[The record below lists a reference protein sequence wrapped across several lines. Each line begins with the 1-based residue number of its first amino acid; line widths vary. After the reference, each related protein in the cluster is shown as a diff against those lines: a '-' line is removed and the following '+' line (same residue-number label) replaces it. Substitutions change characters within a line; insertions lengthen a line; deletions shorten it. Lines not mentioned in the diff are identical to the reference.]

1 MNKRR
6 GNDLLKSFNWI
17 KEKRAPQHSEGYLHI
32 PLKPSHAL
40 QLASFQ
46 VIRNYSGSLLKSRFK
61 RIELGVTQTVHAN
74 YVFLIKVKSSNN
86 NNNNNTRKK
95 LQGLLLA
102 PDEKT
107 YQDNIVNTFV
117 QFYAGIFVRHMQ
129 SLRLFLVYGSGFK
142 VQ

>member
-61 RIELGVTQTVHAN
+61 RKELGVTQTVHAN

-117 QFYAGIFVRHMQ
+117 
-129 SLRLFLVYGSGFK
+129 
-142 VQ
+142 

>member
-61 RIELGVTQTVHAN
+61 RKELGVTQTVC
-74 YVFLIKVKSSNN
+74 
-86 NNNNNTRKK
+86 
-95 LQGLLLA
+95 
-102 PDEKT
+102 
-107 YQDNIVNTFV
+107 
-117 QFYAGIFVRHMQ
+117 MQ
-129 SLRLFLVYGSGFK
+129 IMSF
-142 VQ
+142 

>member
-1 MNKRR
+1 M
-6 GNDLLKSFNWI
+6 LKSFYWI
-17 KEKRAPQHSEGYLHI
+17 KEKRAPQHSEGYLQI

-46 VIRNYSGSLLKSRFK
+46 VIRNYSGSLLKSQFK

-117 QFYAGIFVRHMQ
+117 
-129 SLRLFLVYGSGFK
+129 
-142 VQ
+142 

>member
-1 MNKRR
+1 MNKSW
-6 GNDLLKSFNWI
+6 GNDLLKSFYWI

-46 VIRNYSGSLLKSRFK
+46 VIRNYSGNLLKSRFK

-86 NNNNNTRKK
+86 NNNNNNNTRKSCRAFCLHCARRENLPRK
-95 LQGLLLA
+95 YR
-102 PDEKT
+102 K
-107 YQDNIVNTFV
+107 YICIVLCWHFCETHAVFTS
-117 QFYAGIFVRHMQ
+117 FPHLW
-129 SLRLFLVYGSGFK
+129 LRF
-142 VQ
+142 

>member
-1 MNKRR
+1 M
-6 GNDLLKSFNWI
+6 LKSFYWI

-46 VIRNYSGSLLKSRFK
+46 VIRNYSGNLLKSRFK
-61 RIELGVTQTVHAN
+61 RIELGVTQTVHVN
-74 YVFLIKVKSSNN
+74 YVFLIKVKSSN

-102 PDEKT
+102 PGEKT

-117 QFYAGIFVRHMQ
+117 
-129 SLRLFLVYGSGFK
+129 
-142 VQ
+142 

>member
-1 MNKRR
+1 MKRTR
-6 GNDLLKSFNWI
+6 SDSDCACKLCLFDQSQKLKQQQQQQ
-17 KEKRAPQHSEGYLHI
+17 QH
-32 PLKPSHAL
+32 K
-40 QLASFQ
+40 
-46 VIRNYSGSLLKSRFK
+46 
-61 RIELGVTQTVHAN
+61 
-74 YVFLIKVKSSNN
+74 
-86 NNNNNTRKK
+86 KK
-95 LQGLLLA
+95 LQGLFLA

>member
-61 RIELGVTQTVHAN
+61 RKELGVTQTVHAN

-86 NNNNNTRKK
+86 NNNNNTKKSCRAFFLRQTRK
-95 LQGLLLA
+95 LT
-102 PDEKT
+102 KT
-107 YQDNIVNTFV
+107 I
-117 QFYAGIFVRHMQ
+117 
-129 SLRLFLVYGSGFK
+129 S
-142 VQ
+142 

>member
-17 KEKRAPQHSEGYLHI
+17 KEKRAPQHSEGFLHI

-61 RIELGVTQTVHAN
+61 RKELGVTQTVHAN

-86 NNNNNTRKK
+86 NNNNNNTKKAAGPFSCARRENLPRQYRKYICIV
-95 LQGLLLA
+95 LCWHFC
-102 PDEKT
+102 KT
-107 YQDNIVNTFV
+107 HAVFTTFPCLW
-117 QFYAGIFVRHMQ
+117 
-129 SLRLFLVYGSGFK
+129 LRF
-142 VQ
+142 

>member
-1 MNKRR
+1 M
-6 GNDLLKSFNWI
+6 LKSFYWI

-46 VIRNYSGSLLKSRFK
+46 VIRNYSGSLLKSQFK

-74 YVFLIKVKSSNN
+74 YVFLVKVKSS

-95 LQGLLLA
+95 LQGLFLA

-107 YQDNIVNTFV
+107 YRDNIVNTFV
-117 QFYAGIFVRHMQ
+117 
-129 SLRLFLVYGSGFK
+129 
-142 VQ
+142 

>member
-1 MNKRR
+1 MMNKRR

-61 RIELGVTQTVHAN
+61 RKELGVTQTVHAN
-74 YVFLIKVKSSNN
+74 YVFLIKVKSSN

-117 QFYAGIFVRHMQ
+117 
-129 SLRLFLVYGSGFK
+129 
-142 VQ
+142 

>member
-1 MNKRR
+1 M
-6 GNDLLKSFNWI
+6 LKSFYWV

-32 PLKPSHAL
+32 PLKPSNAL

-86 NNNNNTRKK
+86 NNNNKRKK

-102 PDEKT
+102 PDENLPRQYRKYICIVLCWHFCKT
-107 YQDNIVNTFV
+107 HAVFTSFPCLW
-117 QFYAGIFVRHMQ
+117 
-129 SLRLFLVYGSGFK
+129 LRF
-142 VQ
+142 

>member
-1 MNKRR
+1 M
-6 GNDLLKSFNWI
+6 LKSFYWI

-46 VIRNYSGSLLKSRFK
+46 VIRNYSGSLLKSQFK

-86 NNNNNTRKK
+86 NNTRKK
-95 LQGLLLA
+95 LQGLFLA

-107 YQDNIVNTFV
+107 YRDNIVNTFV
-117 QFYAGIFVRHMQ
+117 
-129 SLRLFLVYGSGFK
+129 
-142 VQ
+142 